1 MCYNRGMKDR
11 TLHISTQDTSW
22 GKAAGGKDKC
32 MVRIMEGNRTRTAF
46 CGVNYGIAITNIME
60 EWQCT
65 RLEYSPKARIKFLGK
80 KACNL
85 QPQTV

>member
-1 MCYNRGMKDR
+1 MKNR
-11 TLHISTQDTSW
+11 TLHISTQGNW
-22 GKAAGGKDKC
+22 GHVAGGKDKC
-32 MVRIMEGNRTRTAF
+32 LVRIMEGDRVRTSF

-65 RLEYSPKARIKFLGK
+65 RLEYSPLARIKFLGE

-85 QPQTV
+85 QTQTV